1 MKGLLKTGGGLFSFL
16 LVAGIVAGYE
26 PTQTSQIGWN
36 GVGMQ
41 ITDSEE
47 RLADRLKANE
57 VPVAPP
63 IVKSGPLAADAYENV
78 QVLGHLTTSEFIRT
92 MNAITAWVSPSQGC
106 AYCHDN
112 TNLATD
118 TKYTKVVS
126 RRMLQMTMHI
136 NEDLKEHVAE
146 TGVTCFTCHR
156 GQPVPRYIWH
166 EQPEDAHAS
175 TYLGYRAD
183 QNSPRAEGLTSLPT
197 TALEEFLLKDTSIRV
212 QTDGALPGDNRS
224 SIKQT
229 EWTYALMVHFS
240 RSLGVNCT
248 FCHNSRQ
255 WSDWSQSPT
264 QRATAWQGI
273 QMVRHLNND
282 WLVPL
287 TETFPPERLGPKG
300 DGPKLNCATCHQGA
314 YKPLL
319 GKSMVADYPELA
331 KPMPQPAKSPK
342 PAQSAALDV
351 DVEVGDDA
359 GVAGAAAGAA
369 P

>member
-1 MKGLLKTGGGLFSFL
+1 VKGLLKATGGLFGFF

-26 PTQTSQIGWN
+26 TTQTKQIGFD

-47 RLADRLKANE
+47 RLADRWEANQL
-57 VPVAPP
+57 PPAAP
-63 IVKSGPLAADAYENV
+63 IVPSGPLAVDAYQNV
-78 QVLGHLTTSEFIRT
+78 QVLGHLTTGEFVRT
-92 MNAITAWVSPSQGC
+92 MNAITAWVSPTQGC

-112 TNLATD
+112 NDLASD
-118 TKYTKVVS
+118 AKYTKVVS

-136 NEDLKEHVAE
+136 NESWKPHVQD
-146 TGVTCFTCHR
+146 TGVTCYTCHR

-166 EQPEDAHAS
+166 ERPDDVHAAS
-175 TYLGYRAD
+175 YLGYAAE
-183 QNSPRAEGLTSLPT
+183 QNSPYGADGLTSLPN
-197 TALEEFLLKDTSIRV
+197 TAFETFLLDDQEIRL
-212 QTDGALPGDNRS
+212 QTTDGALPSGNRT

-229 EWTYALMVHFS
+229 EWTYSLMMHFS

-255 WSDWSQSPT
+255 WSDWSQSPV
-264 QRATAWQGI
+264 QRAQAWHGI
-273 QMVRHLNND
+273 RMVRNLNND

-287 TETFPPERLGPKG
+287 TEQFPPERLGPTG

-314 YKPLL
+314 YKPFL
-319 GKSMVADYPELA
+319 GKSMLPDYPELA
-331 KPMPQPAKSPK
+331 KAVPQPAKSAQP
-342 PAQSAALDV
+342 PAP
-351 DVEVGDDA
+351 DA
-359 GVAGAAAGAA
+359 GVAGAA